1 MLPHKII
8 NKIENCYEILEV
20 LSKNT
25 HSNNGK
31 LKTRTHFNRIA
42 KIINT
47 KVSIEVLKNPNLIET
62 HLIIGKQNLEMQ
74 MLKLRIHTTTGFIA
88 YLKNL
93 GDYRIYNWI
102 SGKTLQS
109 YWLGGDAKHIKLNVL
124 LVFLEIPFKEWKNWS
139 SEPAFIDSQ
148 TDLGL
153 QKNNLNIVRKYFL
166 GDYFL
171 YYPKTDNSK
180 TYIKTPFI
188 IEVNIK
194 GDVVVKSVSEGHRY
208 VGEVIGI
215 RDGCLYINCQNIDF
229 EEVEQY
235 IFNVGLETK
244 PEVLFGVSNTVSV
257 KNRLAVA
264 LKNVLVKQKS
274 TDANFYNIEEQEIAE
289 NQILKAG
296 TEEAIII
303 NYLKSRGNPI
313 ILTEA
318 CCNINDLN

>member
-1 MLPHKII
+1 MLSSKII
-8 NKIENCYEILEV
+8 SKIENCYEILEV

-31 LKTRTHFNRIA
+31 LKTRTHFNSIA
-42 KIINT
+42 KIINR
-47 KVSIEVLKNPNLIET
+47 KVSNEVLKNPNLIET
-62 HLIIGKQNLEMQ
+62 YLIIGKQNLEMQ
-74 MLKLRIHTTTGFIA
+74 MLKLRIHTTTGFTT
-88 YLKNL
+88 YLRNL
-93 GDYRIYNWI
+93 GDYRVYNWI

-124 LVFLEIPFKEWKNWS
+124 LVFLEIPFREWKNWL
-139 SEPAFIDSQ
+139 SEPAFLDAH

-188 IEVNIK
+188 IEGNVK

-303 NYLKSRGNPI
+303 NYLKSKGNPI